1 MKEEFDA
8 FILGGG
14 PAGCS
19 AAISLVRAG
28 YTVCLA
34 ENAGSDEFSDEF
46 KVGESLPP
54 AVKPLLNELGA
65 LSLCHAG
72 WSLISYGN
80 QSAWG
85 SPILGETDFIHDPNG
100 YGWHVDRARF
110 DAELRAVA
118 AGAGAFVSER
128 TRALRI
134 EPASDRWLV
143 TLKTPAGLRN
153 YRSRWMLDC
162 TGRTASFARAQGARP
177 IVYDRLIAVVAVFAE
192 ADARP
197 AAGGDRDSRTLVE
210 SSPDG
215 WWYTS
220 LVPRHR
226 RIVAFHTDAATDV
239 SRLART
245 PEGFISMLR
254 STRHISARIED
265 PGYRLAGPLRIAA
278 ANTVCRTP
286 AAGRGWFAAGDA
298 AIAFD
303 PLSSQGILT
312 ALYSG
317 LKAAQALQD
326 SMNGIPDAPLQYEQ
340 TLRNVLDAYL
350 VNRDLF
356 YGYES
361 RWPDRPFWSRRR
373 AGAVESAGAVEALEP

>member
-1 MKEEFDA
+1 MKAEFDA
-8 FILGGG
+8 FIIGGG

-19 AAISLVRAG
+19 AAISLARAG

-34 ENAGSDEFSDEF
+34 ENAGADGF

-54 AVKPLLNELGA
+54 AVKPLLDELGA
-65 LSLCHAG
+65 VSLCHAG
-72 WSLISYGN
+72 RSLVSYGN

-85 SPILGETDFIHDPNG
+85 SPLLTETDFIRDPNG
-100 YGWHVDRARF
+100 HGWHVDRALF

-118 AGAGAFVSER
+118 AGAGAFVPER

-134 EPASDRWLV
+134 EPASGRWRV
-143 TLKTPAGLRN
+143 ILKTPAGLETCHAP
-153 YRSRWMLDC
+153 WMLDC
-162 TGRTASFARAQGARP
+162 TGRTAAFARAQGARP
-177 IVYDRLIAVVAVFAE
+177 IVYDRLIAVVAVFEE
-192 ADARP
+192 AVATP
-197 AAGGDRDSRTLVE
+197 AMSSDRDSRTLVE

-220 LVPRHR
+220 LVPRNR
-226 RIVAFHTDAATDV
+226 RVVAFHTDAATDV

-245 PEGFISMLR
+245 QEGFISMLR

-265 PGYRLAGPLRIAA
+265 RGYRLACPLRTAA

-286 AAGRGWFAAGDA
+286 AAGQGWFAAGDA
-298 AIAFD
+298 AMAFD

-326 SMNGIPDAPLQYEQ
+326 SMNGVPDAPLRYER

-350 VNRDLF
+350 VNRDLY

-373 AGAVESAGAVEALEP
+373 ARRASSRN